1 MTRLLFYWYN
11 SAVET
16 HRLLSSFIRL
26 CRWCT
31 VKKTVADHPARA
43 ERKAKYVASREI
55 IPREVI
61 HITLTFTFAVLGAIG
76 SIASI
81 VSLVLYVH
89 DRKKEVSR
97 LLQQNGSWMFE
108 G

>member
-1 MTRLLFYWYN
+1 MWDLCEIRNDVTSLLCIVDIRFLWGIIKVWKPRRLP
-11 SAVET
+11 
-16 HRLLSSFIRL
+16 
-26 CRWCT
+26 
-31 VKKTVADHPARA
+31 DHPARA

-89 DRKKEVSR
+89 DRKKK
-97 LLQQNGSWMFE
+97 
-108 G
+108 

>member
-1 MTRLLFYWYN
+1 MTRLLFIGI
-11 SAVET
+11 
-16 HRLLSSFIRL
+16 IRL
-26 CRWCT
+26 WKPTVYCR
-31 VKKTVADHPARA
+31 VLSAFVDGVRLKKTVADHPARA

-89 DRKKEVSR
+89 DRKKK
-97 LLQQNGSWMFE
+97 
-108 G
+108 